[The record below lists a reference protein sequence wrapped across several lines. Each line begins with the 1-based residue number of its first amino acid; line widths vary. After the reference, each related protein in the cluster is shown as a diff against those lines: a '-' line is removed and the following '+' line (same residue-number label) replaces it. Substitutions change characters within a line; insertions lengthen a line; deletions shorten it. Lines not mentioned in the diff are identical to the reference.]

1 MATIRKR
8 GAKWQV
14 QIRRVGF
21 PPISRSFHVHKD
33 AEAWARQKRDE
44 NVARL
49 KASGP
54 GVPENVKLVS
64 LWYSATLLECWC
76 VVEAEDATSLG
87 EIQKHWT
94 DLNFNH
100 ITPVLTED
108 EVLQIFS

>member
-1 MATIRKR
+1 MKFLIYCE
-8 GAKWQV
+8 
-14 QIRRVGF
+14 ID
-21 PPISRSFHVHKD
+21 P
-33 AEAWARQKRDE
+33 EKRDE

-64 LWYSATLLECWC
+64 LWYSATMLECWC
-76 VVEAEDATSLG
+76 VVEPEDATSLG